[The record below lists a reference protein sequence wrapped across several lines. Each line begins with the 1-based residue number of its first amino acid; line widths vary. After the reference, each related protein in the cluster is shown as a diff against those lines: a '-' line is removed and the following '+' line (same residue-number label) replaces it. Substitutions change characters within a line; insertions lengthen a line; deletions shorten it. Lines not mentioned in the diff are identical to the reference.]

1 MHSVLPSS
9 GTMPRSGGV
18 VEPIPVGAVG
28 PNDGGIPVSRVFKDQ
43 RIISKID
50 TYILKLDWLC
60 ASFSPI
66 LIP

>member
-9 GTMPRSGGV
+9 GAMPRSGGV
-18 VEPIPVGAVG
+18 VEPIPAGAVG

-43 RIISKID
+43 RTISEID
-50 TYILKLDWLC
+50 TDILKINSLC